1 MGLFIDITGA
11 QAEISAGFVAFDR
24 KAASACHDS
33 CQRLCAAHAAQAAGQ
48 NPFALEVAIIM
59 LATGFHEGFVGALN
73 DALRADVD
81 PRTGGHLAIHGKTLL
96 IQFVEMIPGRPM
108 RHEVGI
114 GDENARCILVGAE
127 HAHRLARLHQQGF
140 VFIERLEGRDNLVE
154 IIPCARS
161 AANAAI
167 DDQLVRAFGD
177 IGVKVVHQHAKRRF
191 GQPALGVEFVSAGRA
206 DFALVMAWIG
216 HGVLLRISVLRLLLP
231 AAAKEF

>member
-1 MGLFIDITGA
+1 
-11 QAEISAGFVAFDR
+11 
-24 KAASACHDS
+24 
-33 CQRLCAAHAAQAAGQ
+33 
-48 NPFALEVAIIM
+48 M

-96 IQFVEMIPGRPM
+96 IQFVEVIPGRPM

-154 IIPCARS
+154 IIPC
-161 AANAAI
+161 
-167 DDQLVRAFGD
+167 
-177 IGVKVVHQHAKRRF
+177 
-191 GQPALGVEFVSAGRA
+191 
-206 DFALVMAWIG
+206 
-216 HGVLLRISVLRLLLP
+216 P
-231 AAAKEF
+231 AARPMPP